1 MTTKFR
7 EDRWVGLYIHIM
19 KDGKIR
25 NQGRIISQDGDF
37 TIRRYSFLDGRPTDT
52 IRLSA
57 SEIATD
63 CRLYETDWEMRLA
76 HCIAD
81 GCDPEWH
88 LEVERNLG
96 LSAPGDPPIPLSK
109 AA

>member
-19 KDGKIR
+19 EDGEIL
-25 NQGRIISQDGDF
+25 NQGRIISVDGDF
-37 TIRRYSFLDGRPTDT
+37 TIQRYSLMDGRPTDT

-63 CRLYETDWEMRLA
+63 CRLYERVRFQVGGEK
-76 HCIAD
+76 
-81 GCDPEWH
+81 G
-88 LEVERNLG
+88 
-96 LSAPGDPPIPLSK
+96 GDKLK
-109 AA
+109 